1 MSTRFPKLLITLTV
15 ALVAMVAR
23 PTTAQAQEHADL
35 VWKQMQTAFTTVAKD
50 GYGSRNYIVG
60 RMNDDVN
67 DSWTLNFEKGMTYK
81 IVGACDRD
89 CKDLDIEVLDG
100 SDVITK
106 DVLVDDAPV
115 VSFQP
120 KSSGS
125 LRIKVSMVDCS
136 DNPCFFGFAIFQK

>member
-15 ALVAMVAR
+15 ALAAMVAR

-50 GYGSRNYIVG
+50 GYGSRNYIIG
-60 RMNDDVN
+60 RMNDDIN

-81 IVGACDRD
+81 IYGACDRD

-100 SDVITK
+100 SDVIVK
-106 DVLVDDAPV
+106 DILVDDQPV
-115 VSFQP
+115 VTFQP
-120 KSSGS
+120 KTSGS
-125 LRIKVSMVDCS
+125 LRVKVTMVDCS

>member
-50 GYGSRNYIVG
+50 GYGSRNYIIG

-81 IVGACDRD
+81 VYGACDRD
-89 CKDLDIEVLDG
+89 CKDLDIEILDG
-100 SDVITK
+100 SDVIVK
-106 DVLVDDAPV
+106 DILVDDQPV
-115 VSFQP
+115 VTFQP
-120 KSSGS
+120 KTSGS
-125 LRIKVSMVDCS
+125 LRVKVTMVDCS

>member
-1 MSTRFPKLLITLTV
+1 MSIRFPKLLITLTV
-15 ALVAMVAR
+15 ALAAMVAR

-35 VWKQMQTAFTTVAKD
+35 VWKQLTTAFTTVAKD

-100 SDVITK
+100 SESITK
-106 DVLVDDAPV
+106 DVLADDAPV

-120 KSSGS
+120 KASGS
-125 LRIKVSMVDCS
+125 LRIKVTMAECS

>member
-1 MSTRFPKLLITLTV
+1 MSTRIPKLLITMTV
-15 ALVAMVAR
+15 AIAAMVAR

-35 VWKQMQTAFTTVAKD
+35 VWKQLTTAFTTVAKD

-100 SDVITK
+100 SESITK
-106 DVLVDDAPV
+106 DVLADDAPV

-120 KSSGS
+120 KASGS
-125 LRIKVSMVDCS
+125 LRIKVTMAECS

>member
-1 MSTRFPKLLITLTV
+1 MSTRFPKLLIIMTV
-15 ALVAMVAR
+15 ALAAMVAR
-23 PTTAQAQEHADL
+23 PSTAQAQEHADL
-35 VWKQMQTAFTTVAKD
+35 VWKQLTTAFTTVAKD

-60 RMNDDVN
+60 RMNDDIN

-100 SDVITK
+100 SDSIVK
-106 DVLVDDAPV
+106 DVLDDDAPV
-115 VSFQP
+115 VSFTP
-120 KSSGS
+120 KASGS
-125 LRIKVSMVDCS
+125 LRVKVTMADCD

>member
-1 MSTRFPKLLITLTV
+1 MPTRFPKLLITMTV
-15 ALVAMVAR
+15 AIAAMVAR

-35 VWKQMQTAFTTVAKD
+35 VWKQLTTAFTTVQKD

-67 DSWTLNFEKGMTYK
+67 DSWTLNFEKGMSYK

-89 CKDLDIEVLDG
+89 CKDLDIEILDG

-106 DVLVDDAPV
+106 DILVDDAPV

-120 KSSGS
+120 KASGS